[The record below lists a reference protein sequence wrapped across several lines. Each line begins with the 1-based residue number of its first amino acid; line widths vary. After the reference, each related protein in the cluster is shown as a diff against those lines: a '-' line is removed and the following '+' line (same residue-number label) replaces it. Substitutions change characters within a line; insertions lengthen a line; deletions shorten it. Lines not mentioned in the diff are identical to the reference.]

1 MISQNDQAKGLLLT
15 AIGVLA
21 IVPDSILIR
30 LIQADIL
37 TITFWRALIPGV
49 LISTAVLLFYRK
61 PTLSFIKSPGVSGII
76 FIATHSIGT
85 LLFVVAIELTS
96 IASALFIIST
106 SPVFATIISRI
117 FLKEKMFFKNDFY
130 SCWSTYWHWI
140 YYIWV
145 IQRRRIF
152 CSR

>member
-61 PTLSFIKSPGVSGII
+61 PTLSFIKSC
-76 FIATHSIGT
+76 
-85 LLFVVAIELTS
+85 LLYTS
-96 IASALFIIST
+96 DAAD
-106 SPVFATIISRI
+106 
-117 FLKEKMFFKNDFY
+117 E
-130 SCWSTYWHWI
+130 
-140 YYIWV
+140 
-145 IQRRRIF
+145 
-152 CSR
+152 

>member
-37 TITFWRALIPGV
+37 TITFWRALIPGL

-61 PTLSFIKSPGVSGII
+61 PTLSFIKSPGASGII
-76 FIATHSIGT
+76 FIVTHSIGT

-106 SPVFATIISRI
+106 SPVFAAIISRI
-117 FLKEKMFFKNDFY
+117 FLKEKISLRMIFTIVGALMALDLLHLGHSTKKNFL
-130 SCWSTYWHWI
+130 
-140 YYIWV
+140 
-145 IQRRRIF
+145 Q
-152 CSR
+152 